1 MTSNDSVEMKAVVE
15 GAEPIVNAFG
25 EHLRS
30 IGIESTISM
39 AEDCRPGG

>member
-1 MTSNDSVEMKAVVE
+1 MTRKDGIEMKAVVE
-15 GAEPIVNAFG
+15 GVEPIVNAFG

-30 IGIESTISM
+30 LGIESTISM